1 MNATRALRALALGLV
16 ASLAL
21 AVPACR
27 EAAATPELAHAYPS
41 KEALAR
47 AVLHGLENA
56 DTAGLVALRVTRDE
70 HRDLLWAELP
80 ESRDTPFEF
89 AWGLNQSHSR
99 KALRAAL
106 ARYAGTPFELL
117 DVEFTEPDEVYD
129 GFTLHFGARLHV
141 RRSSDGRVGDL
152 EILDV
157 MLERNGAWKLMNYR
171 D

>member
-1 MNATRALRALALGLV
+1 MTVAHDLRALALGLV
-16 ASLAL
+16 ASLTL

-47 AVLHGLENA
+47 AVLHGLATA

-70 HRDLLWAELP
+70 HHGLLWPELP

-89 AWGLNQSHSR
+89 AWGLNRDHSR

-106 ARYAGTPFELL
+106 ARYAGMHFELL

-129 GFTLHFGARLHV
+129 SFTLHFGARLHV
-141 RRSSDGRVGDL
+141 RRTSDGRVGDL

-157 MLERNGAWKLMNYR
+157 LLERNGAWKLMNYR